1 MSHALVLD
9 HPAAPERVRRRPA
22 RSLWRALGPGGTLAV
37 GYLTL
42 VVLLAALAPIL
53 APYPPNLPAPLEA
66 YAAPSSAHLLGTD
79 ALGRDL
85 LSRLMYGGRVA
96 LVASVSVIV
105 LSTVVGTAIAL
116 ASGWIGGLLDTVVSR
131 ILDILF
137 AVPGIVFALSAVA
150 IAGPGTTGVV
160 IGLTIGYTPYVA
172 RVVRGAVLREAKL
185 DYVSAAWVQGRS
197 GTAICLRHLLPN
209 LMPLIVAQAVSS
221 LGFALIDLSALSF
234 LGLGVQ
240 APDPDWGLT
249 MRSGLDSM
257 LRDQPGEAVF
267 AGACIALLV
276 GSVIVLGDRLT
287 RRSEERA

>member
-1 MSHALVLD
+1 MSHALQLD
-9 HPAAPERVRRRPA
+9 RAPAGPARPA
-22 RSLWRALGPGGTLAV
+22 RLVRAWRTLGPTGTFALS
-37 GYLTL
+37 YLCL
-42 VVLLAALAPIL
+42 VAALAVL
-53 APYPPNLPAPLEA
+53 APWVAPHPPSLPAPMEA
-66 YAAPSSAHLLGTD
+66 FSGPTADHPLGTD

-85 LSRLMYGGRVA
+85 LSRLMYGARVA
-96 LVASVSVIV
+96 LLASVAIIA
-105 LSTVVGTAIAL
+105 LSTIVGTAIAL
-116 ASGWIGGLLDTVVSR
+116 VTGWLGGIVDAFVSR
-131 ILDILF
+131 VLDILF
-137 AVPGIVFALSAVA
+137 AVPGIVFALGAVT

-172 RVVRGAVLREAKL
+172 RFVRGAVLREVRL

-240 APDPDWGLT
+240 PPDADWGLT

-257 LRDQPGEAVF
+257 LRGQPGEAVF
-267 AGACIALLV
+267 AGLCIALLV

-287 RRSEERA
+287 KRSEERA

>member
-1 MSHALVLD
+1 MSQVLAPD
-9 HPAAPERVRRRPA
+9 LPAAPDRVRRRSA
-22 RSLWRALGPGGTLAV
+22 RTLWRTLGPTGTIAV
-37 GYLTL
+37 AYLVL
-42 VVLLAALAPIL
+42 IALLAALAPWL

-66 YAAPSSAHLLGTD
+66 YAPPSGAHLLGTD

-96 LVASVSVIV
+96 LVASISVIV

-116 ASGWIGGLLDTVVSR
+116 ASGWVGGVLDAVVSR

-172 RVVRGAVLREAKL
+172 RVVRGAVLREARL
-185 DYVSAAWVQGRS
+185 DYIAAAWVQGRS
-197 GTAICLRHLLPN
+197 GTAICLKHLLPN

-249 MRSGLDSM
+249 MRSGLDGI
-257 LRDQPGEAVF
+257 LRGQPGEAVF
-267 AGACIALLV
+267 AGICITLLV

>member
-1 MSHALVLD
+1 MSHALALD
-9 HPAAPERVRRRPA
+9 HAVPSVRVRRRPFRA
-22 RSLWRALGPGGTLAV
+22 VWRTLGPGGTLALA
-37 GYLTL
+37 YLVL
-42 VVLLAALAPIL
+42 VVLAAALAPWL

-66 YAAPSSAHLLGTD
+66 YAPPSGAHLLGTD

-116 ASGWIGGLLDTVVSR
+116 ASGWIGGVVDAFVSR
-131 ILDILF
+131 VLDILF

-160 IGLTIGYTPYVA
+160 LGLTIGYTPYVA
-172 RVVRGAVLREAKL
+172 RVVRGAVLREARL
-185 DYVSAAWVQGRS
+185 DYVAAAWVQGRS

-249 MRSGLDSM
+249 MRSGLDGM
-257 LRDQPGEAVF
+257 LRNQPGEAVF